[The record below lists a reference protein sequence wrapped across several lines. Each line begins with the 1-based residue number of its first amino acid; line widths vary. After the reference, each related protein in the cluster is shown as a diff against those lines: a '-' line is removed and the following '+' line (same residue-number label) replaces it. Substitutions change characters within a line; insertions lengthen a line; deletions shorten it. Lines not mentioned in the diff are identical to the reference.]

1 MQREDTPPLS
11 PGRPPSMSPTANSSA
26 CLSTTNPNRRLQ
38 SNNPTDQL
46 DLHGQEA
53 QTETWKAFMT
63 ACTKSDI
70 SFSCI
75 KLGASTP
82 PAAGTGQQEH
92 FVNQHAARSCRR
104 GNERACYRGGDREG

>member
-1 MQREDTPPLS
+1 MIEHPAFTVGEWSVREMGLHLDALAQTES
-11 PGRPPSMSPTANSSA
+11 GQTACS
-26 CLSTTNPNRRLQ
+26 STTNPNRRLRP
-38 SNNPTDQL
+38 NNPTDQL

-75 KLGASTP
+75 KPGDSRLL
-82 PAAGTGQQEH
+82 AA
-92 FVNQHAARSCRR
+92 
-104 GNERACYRGGDREG
+104 